1 MIPTQCL
8 NSSVCFG
15 LNGAAGH
22 GSALPHFALLPPV
35 PWKQLGRARGTGS
48 ELPVEREECFPPTN
62 ASNNQLFHVGAHGY
76 GSTFNAHGPWEEGTS
91 RLSISLIAYPNRIQ
105 F

>member
-35 PWKQLGRARGTGS
+35 PWKQLGRARGTGT
-48 ELPVEREECFPPTN
+48 E
-62 ASNNQLFHVGAHGY
+62 NNQLFHVGAHGY

-91 RLSISLIAYPNRIQ
+91 KLSIFLIAYPNRIQ